1 MAACHALGVCG
12 HLEHRLYRGPVW
24 HAQFA
29 TVYFFGLALLF
40 FNHLFL
46 QTPKLAEFFQVLDL
60 RPQVSEKADVIDP
73 VRLQGDVTFE
83 DVSFSYDGQRPAVEG
98 LSFHARPGERIA
110 LVGTTGSGKS
120 TTMSLLYRAFDPSKG
135 RILIDGMDLKDM
147 TLEGLR
153 RNVGVVF
160 QEPMLFARSIRDNV
174 LIGRPDA
181 REDEVWQALQ
191 RAQADDFVKRSPEGL
206 ETVIGERGRS
216 LSGGERQRIAIAR
229 ALLKN
234 PPLLILDE
242 ATAALDAATE
252 ARLQKALD
260 DVMRDRTTFIIAHR
274 LSTIRQAD
282 RIFVLEH
289 GRIIE
294 QGHFDELVA
303 AQGVFAQLVRTQ
315 FGDTPSG
322 AH

>member
-1 MAACHALGVCG
+1 M
-12 HLEHRLYRGPVW
+12 
-24 HAQFA
+24 
-29 TVYFFGLALLF
+29 
-40 FNHLFL
+40 
-46 QTPKLAEFFQVLDL
+46 
-60 RPQVSEKADVIDP
+60 
-73 VRLQGDVTFE
+73 
-83 DVSFSYDGQRPAVEG
+83 
-98 LSFHARPGERIA
+98 
-110 LVGTTGSGKS
+110 
-120 TTMSLLYRAFDPSKG
+120 
-135 RILIDGMDLKDM
+135 
-147 TLEGLR
+147 
-153 RNVGVVF
+153 
-160 QEPMLFARSIRDNV
+160 
-174 LIGRPDA
+174 
-181 REDEVWQALQ
+181 
-191 RAQADDFVKRSPEGL
+191 
-206 ETVIGERGRS
+206 
-216 LSGGERQRIAIAR
+216 
-229 ALLKN
+229 LKN